1 MILVRALE
9 GIPGDLGPT
18 AVAIGKFDGLH
29 SGHRQVLAALL
40 EDAAPRG
47 LAPVV
52 LTFDRNPLAVLD
64 PARRPP
70 DLVSLDQKLELLAG
84 TGVAAT
90 VVLPF
95 TDEFAHLSPEEFVQQ
110 VLVDALAAKLVL
122 VGSDFR
128 FGSKGSGDTRTL
140 EELGA
145 RSGFEVRIVEDVLLD
160 GERASSSRI
169 RRLVASGDVAAAA
182 RLLGRDPSM
191 RGTIVHGLKRGRE
204 MGYPT
209 ANLAADSEGLAPAHG
224 VYAGWLVDF
233 SVPGTPRYPAAI
245 SVGTNPTFDD
255 VEVPQVEAYVL
266 DADLDLYGHLVEVQF
281 TKRLRGMVAYTG
293 IGPLIEQMA
302 RDVDEARGLLGTP

>member
-9 GIPGDLGPT
+9 GIPADLGAT

-29 SGHRQVLAALL
+29 AGHRQVVATLL
-40 EDAAPRG
+40 EDAAERG

-64 PARRPP
+64 PSRCPP

-95 TDEFAHLSPEEFVQQ
+95 TDEFAHVPPDEFVRQ
-110 VLVDALAAKLVL
+110 VLVEALSARLVL

-128 FGSKGSGDTRTL
+128 FGARGSGDTRML
-140 EELGA
+140 EELG
-145 RSGFEVRIVEDVLLD
+145 RSSGFEVRIVEDVLQD
-160 GERASSSRI
+160 GKRASSSRI
-169 RRLVASGDVAAAA
+169 RRLMTDGDVAAAA

-255 VEVPQVEAYVL
+255 VEVTQVEAYVL

-302 RDVDEARGLLGTP
+302 LDVEEARRVLASS